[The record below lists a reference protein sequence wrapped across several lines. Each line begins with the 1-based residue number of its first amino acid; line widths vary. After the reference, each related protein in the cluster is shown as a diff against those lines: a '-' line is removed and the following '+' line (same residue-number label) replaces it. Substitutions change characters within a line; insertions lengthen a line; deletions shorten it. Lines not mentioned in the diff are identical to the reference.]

1 MSDFDERL
9 QQEKQE
15 AQLGGGSERIE
26 ERHKQGLLTAR
37 ERLMHLLD
45 KGSFRETDMLKKH
58 ENNLFGM
65 DKKRVPGDGVVAG
78 WGKIN
83 GRLVY
88 VFAQDATVLGGSLSL
103 SNARKICKIMDLAMA
118 NGAPVVGINDSGG
131 ARIQEGIDS
140 LAGYTEIFQR
150 NVLASGVIPQIS
162 LIMGPCAGGAV
173 YSPALTDIIA
183 MVDASA
189 YMFLTGPKVVAQVM
203 REEVD
208 SENLGGS
215 AIHNTRSGVAHLR
228 YANEMLALE
237 DTRRLLSYLPQSNL
251 TYPPKITG
259 DDCEAR
265 LCPELD
271 TVVPPDSSKIYD
283 MSDIIEVIVDRG
295 SFFALQSEYARNI
308 ITGFARLGGASV
320 GIVAN
325 QPKYLAG
332 ALDIDASSKTAR
344 FVRFCDAFNI
354 PVITFVDVPGFLPGT
369 IQEYGGIIRHGAK
382 LLYAFAEATVP
393 KLTVIVR
400 KAFGGAYCVMSS
412 KHLRGDINY
421 AWPSGEIAVMGAE
434 GAVEIIFRKDI
445 VAADNPGQRKE
456 EHVSEYRSRFANPL
470 IAAEKGYIDDI
481 IAPPT
486 TRNELIEGLQM
497 LANKRLENP
506 LKKHGNI
513 PL

>member
-215 AIHNTRSGVAHLR
+215 AIHSTRSGVAHLR

-271 TVVPPDSSKIYD
+271 TVVPP
-283 MSDIIEVIVDRG
+283 
-295 SFFALQSEYARNI
+295 
-308 ITGFARLGGASV
+308 
-320 GIVAN
+320 
-325 QPKYLAG
+325 
-332 ALDIDASSKTAR
+332 
-344 FVRFCDAFNI
+344 
-354 PVITFVDVPGFLPGT
+354 
-369 IQEYGGIIRHGAK
+369 
-382 LLYAFAEATVP
+382 
-393 KLTVIVR
+393 
-400 KAFGGAYCVMSS
+400 
-412 KHLRGDINY
+412 
-421 AWPSGEIAVMGAE
+421 
-434 GAVEIIFRKDI
+434 
-445 VAADNPGQRKE
+445 
-456 EHVSEYRSRFANPL
+456 
-470 IAAEKGYIDDI
+470 
-481 IAPPT
+481 
-486 TRNELIEGLQM
+486 
-497 LANKRLENP
+497 
-506 LKKHGNI
+506 
-513 PL
+513 